1 MSALNPVNKLLH
13 SKKTLL
19 QIALLVCGTVMLYF
33 GISRGEAAM
42 VLNKAVK
49 LCLECVG
56 IG

>member
-1 MSALNPVNKLLH
+1 MSVLNPVNKLLH
-13 SKKTLL
+13 SKKALL

>member
-1 MSALNPVNKLLH
+1 MNLANKLLH
-13 SKKTLL
+13 SKKALL
-19 QIALLVCGTVMLYF
+19 QIALLVCGMVMIYF
-33 GISRGEAAM
+33 GINRGEAAM